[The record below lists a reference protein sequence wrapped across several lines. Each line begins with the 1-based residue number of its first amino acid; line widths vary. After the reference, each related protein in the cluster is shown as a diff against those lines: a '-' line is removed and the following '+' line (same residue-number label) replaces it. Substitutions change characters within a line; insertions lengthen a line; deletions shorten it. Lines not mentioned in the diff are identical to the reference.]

1 MFLFFCCF
9 FVVSIAVFRV
19 SAALPCFPITPISI
33 ETVLKALE
41 LFPLE
46 SLSAI
51 LEYMFALQQKEKYKK
66 MWHSMFSVE
75 KFALVTCMLD
85 DN

>member
-1 MFLFFCCF
+1 MNLFDVFIFLLF

-19 SAALPCFPITPISI
+19 STALPCFPITPISI

-51 LEYMFALQQKEKYKK
+51 LEYMFALQQQEKYKK
-66 MWHSMFSVE
+66 M
-75 KFALVTCMLD
+75 
-85 DN
+85 

>member
-1 MFLFFCCF
+1 MNLFDVFIFLLF

-19 SAALPCFPITPISI
+19 SAALPYFPITQISI

-51 LEYMFALQQKEKYKK
+51 LEYMFALQQQEKYKK
-66 MWHSMFSVE
+66 M
-75 KFALVTCMLD
+75 
-85 DN
+85 